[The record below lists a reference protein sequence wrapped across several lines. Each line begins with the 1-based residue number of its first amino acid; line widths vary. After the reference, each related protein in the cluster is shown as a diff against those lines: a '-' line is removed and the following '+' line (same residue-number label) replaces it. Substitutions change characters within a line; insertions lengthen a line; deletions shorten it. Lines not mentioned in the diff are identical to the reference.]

1 MRIVGLVAAVAAL
14 FVSSA
19 ALAQDWGEYANRED
33 FFQINLPDDPMETT
47 APYKTVKGTDLTAHI
62 YTAKAPADTLLAGTY
77 SVTVVDYTN
86 AKDEIPDAIEQA
98 RQDLLKK
105 GEAKYDAIGN
115 IDMHRARY
123 MSVESATDR
132 YLASI
137 LVAANNRLY
146 IVLADTPLSSAVPA
160 QFQAS
165 IQILDANG
173 VRIRTRTAPGA
184 PQNEVAPV
192 GAAANAAEEKAV
204 QTAVS
209 GTWRNPSGG
218 TCEAAYFKSGERT
231 QTVRKEEALAGT
243 VTNMGI
249 TIQGQ
254 LILSGAREGQFVD
267 PMTDKAIFLF
277 ENKPGDKLNFFAVGA
292 PALGWPEVT
301 LERCPGSRG

>member
-1 MRIVGLVAAVAAL
+1 M
-14 FVSSA
+14 
-19 ALAQDWGEYANRED
+19 
-33 FFQINLPDDPMETT
+33 T
-47 APYKTVKGTDLTAHI
+47 PYKTVKGTELTANI
-62 YTAKAPADTLLAGTY
+62 YTAVAPADTLLAGKY
-77 SVTVVDYTN
+77 SVIVVDYTK
-86 AKDEIPDAIEQA
+86 AKDEIPDAIEEA

-105 GEAKYDAIGN
+105 GTAKYDAIGN

-123 MSVESATDR
+123 MTVESATDR

-165 IQILDANG
+165 IQVLDDNG

-184 PQNEVAPV
+184 PEKEDTPIGAVA
-192 GAAANAAEEKAV
+192 NKAEEATV
-204 QTAVS
+204 QAALT
-209 GTWRNPSGG
+209 GTWRDPKGG
-218 TCEAAYFKSGERT
+218 SCEASYFKSGERT
-231 QTVRKEEALAGT
+231 QTVRKEQALAGT
-243 VTNMGI
+243 VTNMGM
-249 TIQGQ
+249 TVSGQ

-267 PMTDKAIFLF
+267 PKTDKAIFLF

-301 LERCPGSRG
+301 LELCPGSRG